1 MVAGGA
7 CKEDSAQHAWFFE
20 EVNVPLSSNGRAL
33 SLTHLWLERVAL
45 RCALKLGL
53 LLLSP
58 VCRYHASVRA
68 EPAHGRKQKHA
79 SPYICVSR
87 MGVGQRFN
95 CVVGNCSHIP
105 HTPTV
110 YPRAAFIRERF
121 FPRIERLRLSS
132 NYLRNDS
139 AVALASALRTQESLR
154 LLDLAN
160 NLIGDEGARAF
171 AEALKLN
178 TVMESCSLSHNNI
191 SEASKVA
198 LREVEVARESL
209 TIFV

>member
-1 MVAGGA
+1 MPSVGIDVVAGGA

-58 VCRYHASVRA
+58 VC
-68 EPAHGRKQKHA
+68 
-79 SPYICVSR
+79 
-87 MGVGQRFN
+87 
-95 CVVGNCSHIP
+95 
-105 HTPTV
+105 
-110 YPRAAFIRERF
+110 
-121 FPRIERLRLSS
+121 RIERLRLSS